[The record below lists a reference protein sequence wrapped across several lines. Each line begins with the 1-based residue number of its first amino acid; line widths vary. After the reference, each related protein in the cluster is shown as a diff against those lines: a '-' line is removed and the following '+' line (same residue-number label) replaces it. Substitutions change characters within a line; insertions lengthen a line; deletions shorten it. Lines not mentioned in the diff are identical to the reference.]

1 MGIFDKFFKKFAY
14 KFEKGYP
21 DMNNDQD
28 VLLLESLIDQLI
40 IFEVEDK
47 GTIPDDVEQI
57 RVNINQSND
66 YNDRVEAIVMKN
78 KSQPWI
84 YIKDV
89 PATNRETR
97 LEVTKDLIKK
107 GLLPKGEIKGGTGE
121 AYYLDTG
128 KYQFV
133 IKGSGSKF
141 STTVTEKEGL
151 VVAFYNA
158 LQQGWNPSQEPFNE
172 DNLLDLIGDLRELNY
187 GRGLGKDASKV
198 TKFLNKFDIDSSS
211 SKSAQVS
218 LNDPFSSALRIYN
231 DYSDYEL
238 IREDEFDKL
247 RAIAYKLTGF
257 PSDKW
262 NPGDV
267 YIKLGPVNME
277 KVEKTDVTEWAS
289 LTELFVDEWGETNR
303 PLVSVSL
310 KQEKAQGGKAKSFL
324 QKFQPETIA
333 DGLPITYQLT
343 DEEMSYTDDQY
354 DKAINNYKVKVNA
367 VNKGDF
373 LFDVG
378 DNPPKTEQKKFKLAA
393 YKALDYLFTYF
404 SDKLDSSPANALVK
418 MAAYGMSISGVNP
431 TYFKVI
437 GKSNGEEA
445 DKPARYP
452 AGATAELTPG
462 TEITIKDGSKNGS
475 LIIKLTVDVKEGD
488 KVTDVYDLEVTA
500 RSNGG
505 KQNTIEIQK
514 AKKR

>member
-1 MGIFDKFFKKFAY
+1 MSIFDKFFTKFAY
-14 KFEKGYP
+14 KFPKGYP
-21 DMNNDQD
+21 DMGNLTD
-28 VLLLESLIDQLI
+28 VALLESIIDNLIV
-40 IFEVEDK
+40 FEVEDK
-47 GTIPDDVEQI
+47 GNIPDEIEKI
-57 RVNINQSND
+57 RVNINQSDD
-66 YNDRVEAIVMKN
+66 YKDRVEAIVMN
-78 KSQPWI
+78 TKSQPWF

-89 PATNRETR
+89 PATNRNTR
-97 LEVTKDLIKK
+97 LEITKDLVSK

-121 AYYLDTG
+121 AFYLDTG
-128 KYQFV
+128 KYKII

-141 STTVTEKEGL
+141 STKVEEKEGL

-172 DNLLDLIGDLRELNY
+172 NNLLDLIGDLRELNY
-187 GRGLGKDASKV
+187 GRGLGKDLNKV
-198 TKFLNKFDIDSSS
+198 NLFLNKFDVDSSS
-211 SKSAQVS
+211 SKSAQVA
-218 LNDPFSSALRIYN
+218 LNDPLSAALRIFN

-238 IREDEFDKL
+238 IKEEEFEKL
-247 RAIAYKLTGF
+247 RAVAFKLTGF

-267 YIKLGPVNME
+267 YIKLGPVDME
-277 KVEKTDVTEWAS
+277 SVEKTDATEWIK
-289 LTELFVDEWGETNR
+289 LTELFVNNWGGTDA

-324 QKFQPETIA
+324 QKFQPEVIA
-333 DGLPITYQLT
+333 DGLPISYSLT
-343 DEEMSYTDDQY
+343 DEEMNYTDDEY
-354 DKAINNYKVKVNA
+354 DEAINKYKTKVNA
-367 VNKGDF
+367 INKGDF
-373 LFDVG
+373 LFQVG

-404 SDKLDSSPANALVK
+404 SDNLDSSPANALVK

-445 DKPARYP
+445 NIPEKFP

-462 TEITIKDGSKNGS
+462 TNITIKDGSKNGS
-475 LIIKLTVDVKEGD
+475 LIVSLTVDVKEGD
-488 KVTDVYDLEVTA
+488 EIISVYDLELTA